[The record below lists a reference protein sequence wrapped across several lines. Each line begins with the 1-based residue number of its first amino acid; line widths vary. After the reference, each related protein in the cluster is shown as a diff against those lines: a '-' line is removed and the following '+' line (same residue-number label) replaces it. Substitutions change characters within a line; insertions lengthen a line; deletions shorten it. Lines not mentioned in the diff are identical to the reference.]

1 VNDARG
7 AVFQLIRS
15 TDNSPIAMNDDYTY
29 RGNVVADMQIMVAKA
44 ILDGKIQS
52 TPQLQTAVNS
62 IDETIIQWASRSDGR
77 YEPQYRCN
85 GDSMH
90 HVGKG
95 MTIIRVEDALG
106 FKIEDNVLRRIEN
119 LSPPVFTNCY
129 DYHKGTNIENADDE
143 SSLQQGTNI
152 RGISVGAV
160 TGYENGRNSKI
171 MGNKI
176 VRFSSDNANVIVGI
190 DIQGISD
197 SISVTDN
204 KVNLKEDVG
213 HDHSDEFIAL
223 RLRKFSDGPDN
234 KIDVEHNS
242 FSQEIITMNVKS
254 KVVSGCPHQKMSN
267 EWKVGGSPG
276 GCPFGFR
283 NKNKRD
289 AISDRD
295 T

>member
-15 TDNSPIAMNDDYTY
+15 TDNSPIAINNDGTY

-44 ILDGKIQS
+44 ILDGTIES

-62 IDETIIQWASRSDGR
+62 IDETIIEWASSIDGI

-106 FKIEDNVLRRIEN
+106 FKIEDNVLKNIKN
-119 LSPPVFTNCY
+119 LSPPVFTNCF

-160 TGYENGRNSKI
+160 TGYENGKDSKI

-176 VRFSSDNANVIVGI
+176 LNFKSDNAKVIVGI

-197 SISVTDN
+197 SISVTEN
-204 KVNLKEDVG
+204 KVNLKNGIGQDPT
-213 HDHSDEFIAL
+213 DEFIAL
-223 RLRKFSDGPDN
+223 RVRKFSDVPDN
-234 KIDVEHNS
+234 GIHIEENS
-242 FSQEIITMNVKS
+242 FSQEIMTMNVQNT
-254 KVVSGCPHQKMSN
+254 VVSGCPHEHMD
-267 EWKVGGSPG
+267 EWKVGDSPG

-283 NKNKRD
+283 NKNKNKKE
-289 AISDRD
+289 
-295 T
+295 